1 MREFKNLITI
11 STAILLFSG
20 CSPKSF
26 HNEMIESTKKS
37 LDKKDYNSIKQ
48 SYSDSLID
56 EIDIQ
61 KAYISVIDDKSLGDI
76 LKELEQIDGNLYFLK
91 SSDILVPKSRIKISS
106 FEDLNNY
113 LNAVLDKTL
122 TVEQNGQM
130 YLVKIL
136 NSSERKKRSIK
147 SIPFNLEG
155 QITVEELIR
164 LITVESGYEVNI
176 GSFIENRNDFQNSI
190 VQISSRDLQ
199 DALNSLA
206 QSKDVY
212 VDIDYDKEAINIS
225 RYKDVVIELNIPLL
239 DMSSSSQTSNRET
252 EGGESKIEN
261 KSQIVLYEE
270 LDKMLK
276 NIVSTDKVSSY
287 HIDKASGLIFLKS
300 TKSIEN
306 AVRTLAK
313 AYEATFAKEAIIE
326 FERIEILLNNSMEF
340 GILGADVKRI
350 GEGTSWNIASIP
362 TTGVLGFTTTNANRT
377 LKMLADSKNNIG
389 KMLNYSKNMLVLKNN
404 IPTVQSI
411 TENMDYIEKI
421 ESTTS
426 GGGTEAL
433 RITSEVTVNTLKEGT
448 SITAMA
454 KISRDKIFLNISPT
468 IKKLIEFKV
477 ERVGITGGD
486 STNIQLPHYNDQ
498 TYNISKEINLGE
510 TSVVGSI
517 IVHDNAKGYEGI
529 VPLENFAIGGTDSKS
544 YVRREIVYV
553 ITLKEIKGF

>member
-1 MREFKNLITI
+1 MREFKSLITI

-26 HNEMIESTKKS
+26 HNEIIESTKKS

-48 SYSDSLID
+48 SYSGSLVD

-91 SSDILVPKSRIKISS
+91 SNDILVPKSRIKISS

-155 QITVEELIR
+155 QISVEELIR

-176 GSFIENRNDFQNSI
+176 GSFIENRDDFQNSI

-239 DMSSSSQTSNRET
+239 DMSSSSQTSNQET
-252 EGGESKIEN
+252 SGGESKIEN

-276 NIVSTDKVSSY
+276 NIISTDKISSY

-313 AYEATFAKEAIIE
+313 AYEASFAKEAIIE
-326 FERIEILLNNSMEF
+326 FERIEVLLNKSRSF
-340 GILGADVKRI
+340 GILGADFTRT
-350 GEGTSWNIASIP
+350 GDGTSWNVGPLS
-362 TTGVLGFTTTNANRT
+362 TESTGALGFETINPTRT
-377 LKMLADSKNNIG
+377 LRMLADSKNDIG
-389 KMLNYSKNMLVLKNN
+389 KMLNYSKNMIVLKNN
-404 IPTVQSI
+404 IPSVQAI
-411 TENMDYIEKI
+411 TDNTDYVEKI
-421 ESTTS
+421 ETTRDAD
-426 GGGTEAL
+426 TKE
-433 RITSEVTVNTLKEGT
+433 RTSDVTVNTLKEGT

-454 KISRDKIFLNISPT
+454 KISRDKIFLNIAPT
-468 IKKLIEFKV
+468 IKKLISFKEV
-477 ERVGITGGD
+477 SIDGT
-486 STNIQLPHYNDQ
+486 TIQLPQYNDQ
-498 TYNISKEINLGE
+498 SYNVSKEVKLGE
-510 TSVVGSI
+510 TSIVGSI
-517 IVHDNAKGYEGI
+517 IVHDDAKNYQGI
-529 VPLENFAIGGTDSKS
+529 VPIESFAIGGTDSKS